1 MLKTLFVG
9 AAVIAT
15 LAGATQAD
23 ATRRGRLGGGVTG
36 AVGGALVAGPV
47 GAVVG
52 GVGGVIVGDH
62 VSNRAA
68 HRRGYWRRHHHIHR

>member
-1 MLKTLFVG
+1 MMKRLIVG
-9 AAVIAT
+9 AALVAT
-15 LAGATQAD
+15 LAFATEAS
-23 ATRRGRLGGGVTG
+23 ATRKGRLGGGVTG

-52 GVGGVIVGDH
+52 GVGGVLVGDH

-68 HRRGYWRRHHHIHR
+68 HRRGAHRRHIRR

>member
-1 MLKTLFVG
+1 MLKSFV
-9 AAVIAT
+9 V
-15 LAGATQAD
+15 AGAMLAALTCATEAN
-23 ATRRGRLGGGVTG
+23 ATRHGRLGGGVTG

-68 HRRGYWRRHHHIHR
+68 HRRALHRRHIHR